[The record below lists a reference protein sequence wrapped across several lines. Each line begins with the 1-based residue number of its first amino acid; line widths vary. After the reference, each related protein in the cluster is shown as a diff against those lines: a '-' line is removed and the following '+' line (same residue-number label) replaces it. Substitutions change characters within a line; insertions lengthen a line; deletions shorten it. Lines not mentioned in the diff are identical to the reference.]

1 MVATNA
7 IVAALCSTVL
17 ISLAPNAFLL
27 AFPHYGSGEGE
38 ASQFLSLGQAL
49 AAGGLLGDVF
59 LHTIPHAG
67 DSHDTGLW
75 IMLGFTIFLTADV
88 LLRSFGGHH
97 HHQHNHSHVNGD
109 DTHKKSHVNHDKHK
123 TATISLNLAA
133 DALHNFTDG
142 LAIGATFSSAG
153 HHTEHASVL
162 ALIRSRGGLATLSIL
177 FHEIPH
183 ELGDFAILVKNGFSK
198 NQAILAQ
205 FGTAVAAL
213 IGTVVGLML
222 EGFAGDSLIFITSG
236 GFVYLAAVSILPEIL
251 EESGISFRFRLAQLV
266 CFVIGIAFMH
276 AVSLLESMDGGH
288 GHSHSHGHHEHHVER
303 TEHHDLHHGHKEEH
317 HSDHHHREHQHHH
330 EHESHDHHHGHEL

>member
-7 IVAALCSTVL
+7 IVAALCSTFL

-27 AFPHYGSGEGE
+27 AFPDYASGEGE
-38 ASQFLSLGQAL
+38 GSQYLSLGQAL

-88 LLRSFGGHH
+88 MLRSLGGH
-97 HHQHNHSHVNGD
+97 QHHSHNGGSRD
-109 DTHKKSHVNHDKHK
+109 DDDDKKSHGHHDDHK

-142 LAIGATFSSAG
+142 LAIGASFSMAG
-153 HHTEHASVL
+153 NHNEHASIL
-162 ALIRSRGGLATLSIL
+162 SLMQSRGGLATLSIL

-213 IGTVVGLML
+213 VGTLVGLML
-222 EGFAGDSLIFITSG
+222 EGFAGESLIFITAG

-251 EESGISFRFRLAQLV
+251 EESGTSFRFRLAQLA
-266 CFVIGIAFMH
+266 CFGIGIAFMH
-276 AVSLLESMDGGH
+276 AVSLLESMDGDHGH
-288 GHSHSHGHHEHHVER
+288 GHSHGHHHHDVEHKEHHDEHHDDGHNDHHEHN
-303 TEHHDLHHGHKEEH
+303 
-317 HSDHHHREHQHHH
+317 
-330 EHESHDHHHGHEL
+330 SHDHHHDHEL